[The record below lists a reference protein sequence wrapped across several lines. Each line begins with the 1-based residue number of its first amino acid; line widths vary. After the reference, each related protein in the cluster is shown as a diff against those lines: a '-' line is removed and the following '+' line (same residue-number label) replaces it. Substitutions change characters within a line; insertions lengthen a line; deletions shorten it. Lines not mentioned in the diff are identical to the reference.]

1 MLIVVDAHSGVPVYR
16 QLMDQIRF
24 HVASGLLK
32 PGDELPSTR
41 ALSAELGIN
50 PMTISKAYS
59 LLERDAVIERRPGR
73 PLIVRALEADRAQQ
87 AKIDRLRQS
96 LVVTVTMV
104 RQLGI
109 DPAEALRL
117 YADLLASPVEAAGTV
132 RASDEH
138 GSSPRSDGTGPSL

>member
-1 MLIVVDAHSGVPVYR
+1 MLIVVDPHSGVPVYR
-16 QLMDQIRF
+16 QLMDQIRL
-24 HVASGLLK
+24 HVATGLLS

-59 LLERDAVIERRPGR
+59 LLEREGVIERRPGR
-73 PLIVRALEADRAQQ
+73 PLVVRALDAERAQGR
-87 AKIDRLRQS
+87 KIDRLRES
-96 LVVTVTMV
+96 LTATVTLV

-117 YADLLASPVEAAGTV
+117 YAEVLAAATSEPDAAPPHPGG
-132 RASDEH
+132 A
-138 GSSPRSDGTGPSL
+138 GPSF